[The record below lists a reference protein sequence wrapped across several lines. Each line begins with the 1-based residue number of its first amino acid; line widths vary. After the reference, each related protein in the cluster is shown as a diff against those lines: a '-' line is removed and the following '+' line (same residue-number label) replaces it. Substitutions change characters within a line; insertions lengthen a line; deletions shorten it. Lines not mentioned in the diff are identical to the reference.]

1 LPATEISQ
9 RPAPVLVSFTPVSFF
24 LELRARLYIRGEY
37 LQVNC
42 VEAFWQEY
50 LNTLPADSPAR
61 SEGYDAE
68 SFGDSPEM
76 ADEIGALV
84 ASGTKTATC
93 SALWEW
99 EAEGEPLPEPDAKC
113 IVLDGGGEPLCVI
126 ETTEVEVRPYNEVD
140 ARFAYEE
147 GEGGRSL
154 QYWRDEHW
162 RFFTR
167 SLAEISKDPTPEM
180 PLVCE
185 RFRVVYKSI

>member
-1 LPATEISQ
+1 M
-9 RPAPVLVSFTPVSFF
+9 
-24 LELRARLYIRGEY
+24 RGDHI
-37 LQVNC
+37 
-42 VEAFWQEY
+42 EAFWQEY
-50 LNTLPADSPAR
+50 LNILPPDSTVR
-61 SEGYDAE
+61 SESYDAE

-84 ASGTKTATC
+84 ANGTKTATC

-99 EAEGEPLPEPDAKC
+99 ESEDEPLPEPGTKC
-113 IVLDGGGEPLCVI
+113 VILDGRDEPLCVI
-126 ETTEVEVRPYNEVD
+126 ETTEVEIRPYSEVD

-147 GEGGRSL
+147 GEGDRSL

-167 SLAEISKDPTPEM
+167 SLAEIGEEPTPEM

-185 RFRVVYKSI
+185 RFQIVHS